1 MQRERRA
8 VLTACPGAGVGGPW
22 LARPVF
28 GAVRCK
34 GGHCLPQVA
43 VGGWLRG
50 PHPGSHLWWLMQGQ
64 SGASSPDGSQPE
76 APQLLDSALTVEAVV
91 PLLDKYPGPGPRPW
105 VMTHGFP
112 LVPPLPRLSHV
123 ESPPCKS
130 PFLYFHSRPLHA
142 PLRPEPTSSALP
154 PPQVCT
160 CLLLSQGGS
169 VWWVHLFHQLPV
181 GALCVGC
188 TSSTSSRVGALC

>member
-1 MQRERRA
+1 MR
-8 VLTACPGAGVGGPW
+8 
-22 LARPVF
+22 
-28 GAVRCK
+28 
-34 GGHCLPQVA
+34 
-43 VGGWLRG
+43 
-50 PHPGSHLWWLMQGQ
+50 GQ
-64 SGASSPDGSQPE
+64 SGVSSPDGSQPE
-76 APQLLDSALTVEAVV
+76 APQLLDSALTVKAVV

-142 PLRPEPTSSALP
+142 PLRPEPASSALA
-154 PPQVCT
+154 PPQMCS

-169 VWWVHLFHQLPV
+169 VWWVPLFHQLPV
-181 GALCVGC
+181 GAVLVSRSHVWSGGAGALRTSPRRPAGDCALLPLVRPPRGSSDHPAVSRC
-188 TSSTSSRVGALC
+188 SSTGNRNTLERKETVSF